1 MVYIVGFQYVEETIN
16 VCLSCRIFDFFFFWL
31 MPILSRYLSMSCS
44 LVDLE
49 PTTKFNCSDVHPELL
64 ALRGGPKDVHEV
76 LVLFPGHVFFSLEV
90 VWSNI

>member
-16 VCLSCRIFDFFFFWL
+16 VCLSCRIFDFFF
-31 MPILSRYLSMSCS
+31 
-44 LVDLE
+44 
-49 PTTKFNCSDVHPELL
+49 

-76 LVLFPGHVFFSLEV
+76 LVLLPGHVFFSLEV